1 MTIKG
6 SQQEKLC
13 HWINHATFGVT
24 PELLKKISAAAATE
38 PEQWKVYVTQQ
49 LALSHPKDEKVER
62 KIKSL
67 GFNTLEKSLTELW
80 TDHFLEARKLRN
92 MEKASGEESEKK
104 VRDKKNKIVRD
115 VALEPVR
122 DLEMATWIRMV
133 HSEWQIHERM
143 VEFWH
148 DHFNIFGHEQ
158 RHAAGLVALNRDVI
172 RPQALGN
179 FRQLLEQVCRNPALL
194 YYLDNAQNQS
204 GNPNENFAR
213 ELFELHTL
221 GAENYL
227 GTRDRERV
235 EKDTHGHVVGYVDG
249 DVYEAARAF
258 TGWRV
263 ADGSAGLNQN
273 TGEFHYHEAWHDR
286 FQKIV
291 LGHKIQEHQAPLKDG
306 NDVLDFLCAHP
317 GTARHIVRKICR
329 RFVSDN
335 PPASLVSRLSEE
347 WLKKKDSPAQIADVL
362 RSLLLSEEFLSC
374 QSTKFKRPVEY
385 FVSLLRS
392 LAPDF
397 VPTEKFIQGSA
408 RSGHRL
414 FGWKTPD
421 GAPDT
426 APPWQSPQSLI
437 DRWKFSQQILKNEI
451 PECVIKFGFDGL
463 SLSPESLA
471 ETLTVKLL
479 CRIPK
484 KSTVLTLTAMAAGGR
499 RNTMALPSE
508 LVEER
513 ALLIAEILA
522 LSPLFQVKSH
532 DEA

>member
-1 MTIKG
+1 MTSKS

-24 PELLKKISAAAATE
+24 SDLLKKLSTAAATE
-38 PEQWKVYVTQQ
+38 REQWKIYVTEQLSQQ
-49 LALSHPKDEKVER
+49 TPRDERVER

-67 GFNTLEKSLTELW
+67 GFRTLDKSLSELW
-80 TDHFLEARKLRN
+80 SEHFLEAKKIREMR
-92 MEKASGEESEKK
+92 KASPDESEKK
-104 VRDKKNKIVRD
+104 SRDKKEKIVRD
-115 VALEPVR
+115 IALEPVR
-122 DLEMATWIRMV
+122 ELELASWIRMV

-158 RHAAGLVALNRDVI
+158 RHAAGLVTLNRDVI

-179 FRQLLEQVCRNPALL
+179 FRQLLGQLCRNPALL
-194 YYLDNAQNQS
+194 FYLDNAQNQS

-227 GTRDRERV
+227 GTLDRERV
-235 EKDTHGHVVGYVDG
+235 GKDINGHVLGYVDG

-263 ADGSAGLNQN
+263 ADGSAGLDKN
-273 TGEFHYHEAWHDR
+273 TGEFLYHEAWHDR

-291 LGHKIQEHQAPLKDG
+291 LGQKIQEHQAPLKDG
-306 NDVLDFLCAHP
+306 NDVLDFLSAHP
-317 GTARHIVRKICR
+317 GTARYLVRKICR
-329 RFVSDN
+329 RFLSDN
-335 PPASLVSRLSEE
+335 PPQNLVSRLSEE
-347 WLKKKDSPAQIADVL
+347 WLKKKDSPTQIAEVL

-385 FVSLLRS
+385 FTSLLRS

-397 VPTEKFIQGSA
+397 IPTEKFIQA
-408 RSGHRL
+408 TTRSGQRL

-426 APPWQSPQSLI
+426 APPW
-437 DRWKFSQQILKNEI
+437 
-451 PECVIKFGFDGL
+451 
-463 SLSPESLA
+463 
-471 ETLTVKLL
+471 
-479 CRIPK
+479 
-484 KSTVLTLTAMAAGGR
+484 
-499 RNTMALPSE
+499 
-508 LVEER
+508 
-513 ALLIAEILA
+513 
-522 LSPLFQVKSH
+522 
-532 DEA
+532 